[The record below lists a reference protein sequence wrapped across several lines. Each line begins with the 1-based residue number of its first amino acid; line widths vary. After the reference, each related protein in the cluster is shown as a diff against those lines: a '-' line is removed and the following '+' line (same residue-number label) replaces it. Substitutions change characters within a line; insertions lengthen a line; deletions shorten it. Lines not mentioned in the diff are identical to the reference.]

1 MPLAKGVIKDKD
13 GQYTILTQFTIT
25 SKAEGDT
32 FREIGQ
38 KLTFRARDYIPQG
51 EPSKLKSAETWEK
64 FPSGDD
70 PPTPYPTWDFF
81 ELGIFLERNDPN
93 CWTFFNLGT
102 F

>member
-70 PPTPYPTWDFF
+70 PPPPTR
-81 ELGIFLERNDPN
+81 LGTFL
-93 CWTFFNLGT
+93 NLGT

>member
-38 KLTFRARDYIPQG
+38 KLTFRARDYNPQYYRLHRAVLNAFLKNQFSEKEWVRVNTRLQRAG
-51 EPSKLKSAETWEK
+51 TLPEWVGMNKL
-64 FPSGDD
+64 SGK
-70 PPTPYPTWDFF
+70 
-81 ELGIFLERNDPN
+81 
-93 CWTFFNLGT
+93 
-102 F
+102 

>member
-64 FPSGDD
+64 RGGGVITFQKSPKFPKV
-70 PPTPYPTWDFF
+70 PKF
-81 ELGIFLERNDPN
+81 EK
-93 CWTFFNLGT
+93 
-102 F
+102 